1 MNYSFSEILFT
12 YLYLPDL
19 KAAVEQLHLHF
30 PNDPCLIATGT
41 DDDDAAAAAVVVVA
55 IAVV

>member
-1 MNYSFSEILFT
+1 MKIYLFISN
-12 YLYLPDL
+12 LPDL
-19 KAAVEQLHLHF
+19 IAAVEQLHLHF

-41 DDDDAAAAAVVVVA
+41 DDDGAAAAAVVVVA